1 VRVPY
6 VSLVVL
12 SVRGAFVIQRPAYF
26 GKFEFVVIAAL
37 RASQLKRGCLPR
49 VGGDHT
55 VAVTA
60 QLEVAQGKVPLAP
73 TAPVGAEDAPPPQPD
88 PGER

>member
-1 VRVPY
+1 M
-6 VSLVVL
+6 
-12 SVRGAFVIQRPAYF
+12 IQRPAYF

-49 VGGDHT
+49 VDGDHT

-60 QLEVAQGKVPLAP
+60 QLEVAQGKVPPLPAAP
-73 TAPVGAEDAPPPQPD
+73 FWPRGPGAGACCAGAGGGATWP
-88 PGER
+88 

>member
-1 VRVPY
+1 M
-6 VSLVVL
+6 
-12 SVRGAFVIQRPAYF
+12 IQRPAYF

-49 VGGDHT
+49 VEGVHT

-60 QLEVAQGKVPLAP
+60 QLEVAHGKVPPVPA
-73 TAPVGAEDAPPPQPD
+73 APVATEDAPPPQPD